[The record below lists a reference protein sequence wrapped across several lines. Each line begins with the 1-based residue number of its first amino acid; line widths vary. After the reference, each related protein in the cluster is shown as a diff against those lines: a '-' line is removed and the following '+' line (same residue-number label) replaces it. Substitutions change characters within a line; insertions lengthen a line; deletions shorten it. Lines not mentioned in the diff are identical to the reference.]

1 MILVLIRPIFP
12 TRLILADL
20 DRLIWGVF
28 RMLVLWR
35 ITGKRKAQRKVLFH
49 VNKSR
54 PIHLKHPGDPT
65 HPENSAWHSMAITRT
80 ACWRDNHRLRVT
92 SDPSIVTCL
101 NFLEWTHARLQK
113 IERRIMRYLQE
124 GSA

>member
-35 ITGKRKAQRKVLFH
+35 ITGKRKAQRKG
-49 VNKSR
+49 
-54 PIHLKHPGDPT
+54 IIYMT
-65 HPENSAWHSMAITRT
+65 T
-80 ACWRDNHRLRVT
+80 AAY
-92 SDPSIVTCL
+92 
-101 NFLEWTHARLQK
+101 E
-113 IERRIMRYLQE
+113 
-124 GSA
+124 